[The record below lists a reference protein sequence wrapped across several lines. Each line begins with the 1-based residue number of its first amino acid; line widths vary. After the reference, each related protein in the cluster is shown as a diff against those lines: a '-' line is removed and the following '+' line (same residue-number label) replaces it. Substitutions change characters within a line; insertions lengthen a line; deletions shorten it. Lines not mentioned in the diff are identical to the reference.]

1 MVLIFVSNLFQRS
14 EFDANSNCLLLRVP
28 HEQRLCVVLVAS
40 KEIRYAP
47 PTLQPFLPLG
57 PLPSN
62 NDCSDSSAGLSG
74 QAMYFLPMVMAMMII
89 IIIRSQRP
97 SKCTFS
103 QCGNPS
109 LQALAH
115 SDQETSSNLSLSFA
129 SRLTLFVPQL
139 ISICSPNSNSLD
151 TFSQPKNSKQEM
163 ISFNRLTII
172 LIEVFVVAIIDV
184 PEQDRLKPNEIE
196 FSWLV
201 TINHCWLIC
210 IGGEPLVYQ

>member
-1 MVLIFVSNLFQRS
+1 MQWFKSLFQTLS
-14 EFDANSNCLLLRVP
+14 NEFDANSNCMLLRMNNG
-28 HEQRLCVVLVAS
+28 CVLYLWHPRKS
-40 KEIRYAP
+40 DMHP
-47 PTLQPFLPLG
+47 PTLPPFLPLG
-57 PLPSN
+57 HLPSN

-184 PEQDRLKPNEIE
+184 PEQVRLKPNEIE

-201 TINHCWLIC
+201 TINHC
-210 IGGEPLVYQ
+210 